1 MPAEFLGVGWIF
13 PLEVQDGKV
22 RMAEFEESV
31 RQSIWTI
38 LSTSRGERV
47 MRPEFGC
54 GLNTLVFSPNNAAT
68 AGLAAYEVRHAL
80 DLGEPRIETT
90 SVAVASTGGGELLEI
105 SIEYR
110 ILQTNS
116 RYNLVYPFYLR
127 RGEI

>member
-1 MPAEFLGVGWIF
+1 MPAEFLGVGWSF

-54 GLNTLVFSPNNAAT
+54 GLSDLVFSLNNAAT

-80 DLGEPRIETT
+80 DLWEPRIETT
-90 SVAVASTGGGELLEI
+90 SVAVTSGGIGEFLEI
-105 SIEYR
+105 YIEYR
-110 ILQTNS
+110 ILRTNS

-127 RGEI
+127 RRDV